1 MKKLLIMLL
10 VVAVAGCA
18 KTNTDIAK
26 DLIQERL
33 KATLPDYDKYESV
46 NHGELGKAFLPYE
59 ETDLYVSNTKAI
71 KAQGDSIAMYQAR
84 LASTPPL
91 TSDSSAWYKQQ
102 VTQLEKNIQALRDSI
117 SGAKMAYVPQQLFKL
132 THSYK
137 IKAGDGTETL
147 TEDAYY
153 FDTAVTRI
161 VKVRPI
167 K

>member
-1 MKKLLIMLL
+1 MKKLLMMLL

-71 KAQGDSIAMYQAR
+71 KAQGDSIAIYQAR
-84 LASTPPL
+84 LASTPPI

-102 VTQLEKNIQALRDSI
+102 VTQLENSIQALRDSLG
-117 SGAKMAYVPQQLFKL
+117 SGKMAYVPQQLFKL

-137 IKAGDGTETL
+137 IKSDAAKETI

-161 VKVRPI
+161 VKVRRI

>member
-1 MKKLLIMLL
+1 MKKLLMMLL
-10 VVAVAGCA
+10 VVAAAGCA

-71 KAQGDSIAMYQAR
+71 KAKDDSIAIYQGR
-84 LASTPPL
+84 LASTPPI
-91 TSDSSAWYKQQ
+91 SGDSSAWYKQQ

-117 SGAKMAYVPQQLFKL
+117 GSGKMAYVPQQLFKL

-137 IKAGDGTETL
+137 IKSDDAKETI

-161 VKVRPI
+161 VKVRRI
-167 K
+167 N

>member
-1 MKKLLIMLL
+1 MKKLLLMLL
-10 VVAVAGCA
+10 IVTVAGCA

-33 KATLPDYDKYESV
+33 KATLPDYDKYEPV
-46 NHGELGKAFLPYE
+46 NHGVLGKAFLPYE
-59 ETDLYVSNTKAI
+59 ETDLYVSRTKAV

-84 LASTPPL
+84 LASTPPI

-102 VTQLEKNIQALRDSI
+102 VAQLEKNIQALRDSI
-117 SGAKMAYVPQQLFKL
+117 SGGKMAYVPQQLFKL

-137 IKAGDGTETL
+137 IKSDDAIETI

-161 VKVRPI
+161 VKVRRI